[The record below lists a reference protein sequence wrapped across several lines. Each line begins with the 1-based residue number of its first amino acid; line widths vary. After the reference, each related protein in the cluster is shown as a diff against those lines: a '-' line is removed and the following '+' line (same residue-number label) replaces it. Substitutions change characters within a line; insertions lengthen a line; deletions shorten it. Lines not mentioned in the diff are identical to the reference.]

1 MAVFVD
7 DLKKAVIDNAEA
19 SDKIVIISGY
29 LSPDMVD
36 EVATLGIPFEFYY
49 GMYGVEKIRST
60 VLNALRTLVAIHPNM
75 KMNFVHTQRVH
86 TKLYLFYNSGMVFN
100 ALVGSANCSTQGLCS
115 AKNAEMLAEV
125 NSAAVTDSGYIASF
139 IDYYNDIKANSIDIN
154 DPLVKAA
161 KSKKLKVTKGKKG
174 HIPITSDPLTAIM
187 PLYCFDKKTGNRRTY
202 SGGGPNWGSQ
212 SGHTAKKRTALEA
225 YIPILADHIDNYP
238 LLFQPFPNK
247 RTTTGGKST
256 RKSDPVTVIWDDGT
270 IMTMTFQGGQRYY
283 PSKSTPLMVYPKQLS
298 YGDASTRKGGAV
310 LGKYLRER
318 MNVGPFH
325 VISVKDLDDYGRDHI
340 LLRYV
345 SPGLYQADFSGKR
358 FSVTRP

>member
-1 MAVFVD
+1 MAIFVD
-7 DLKKAVIDNAEA
+7 DLKTTVIDNAMA
-19 SDKIVIISGY
+19 SEKIVIISGY

-36 EVATLGIPFEFYY
+36 EVAKLGIPFEFYY

-60 VLNALRTLVAIHPNM
+60 VLNTLRALVSKYPHM

-86 TKLYLFYNSGMVFN
+86 TKLYLFYKSGVISN

-125 NSAAVTDSGYIASF
+125 NSVSVADPSYIRSF

-154 DPLVKAA
+154 DPLVKPA

-187 PLYCFDKKTGNRRTY
+187 PLYCLDKKTGHRKTY
-202 SGGGPNWGSQ
+202 LGGGPNWGSQ
-212 SGHTAKKRTALEA
+212 SGHISKNRNALEA

-247 RTTTGGKST
+247 RTTSGGKST
-256 RKSDPVTVIWDDGT
+256 RKSDPITVIWDDGT

-298 YGDASTRKGGAV
+298 YGDASTRRGGAV
-310 LGKYLRER
+310 LGEYLRGR

-325 VISVKDLDDYGRDHI
+325 IITVKDLDDYGRDHI

-345 SPGLYQADFSGKR
+345 SPGLYQADFSGKK
-358 FSVTRP
+358 FSTTRI